1 MNAQYT
7 TRGVLGQFIH
17 GAPQTG
23 DVEFPL
29 MEADHQKVGLLPA
42 QEVYDRLNR
51 WSFDKVTLE
60 SDAITG
66 E

>member
-7 TRGVLGQFIH
+7 TRGVLGQFID
-17 GAPQTG
+17 GAPQTS

-29 MEADHQKVGLLPA
+29 VQAYHEKVGLLPA

-51 WSFDKVTLE
+51 FSLDEVALE
-60 SDAITG
+60 SDAVTG
-66 E
+66 K